1 MHLIPTQEEVVSV
14 LRETGAL
21 RDGHFEYPT
30 GLHSNEYLQVPLAM
44 RHYQQQRMLSVGL
57 SRLLRANP
65 EIRAIMPELSIVA
78 PATGGLPVAYGVC
91 EALRAKQV
99 YWAERDQESE
109 AAALPSIPGAAARRA
124 GRPGGRHPADRQQPG
139 GIEANARSQG
149 RPGGGAGG
157 HHLSA
162 HAQYSRFRISAA
174 LLPGQAGSQLLLPT
188 APTASCASR
197 VARWRKCGYNAQVS
211 HKCGYYLREILG

>member
-44 RHYQQQRMLSVGL
+44 RYYQHQRMLSVGL

-65 EIRAIMPELSIVA
+65 EIRAIVPQLSIVT
-78 PATGGLPVAYGVC
+78 PMTGGLPVAYGVC

-99 YWAERDQESE
+99 YWAERQHE
-109 AAALPSIPGAAARRA
+109 AEPL
-124 GRPGGRHPADRQQPG
+124 
-139 GIEANARSQG
+139 
-149 RPGGGAGG
+149 
-157 HHLSA
+157 
-162 HAQYSRFRISAA
+162 RFRQYLEPKAGEQVVIVDDILRTGNKLAELRT
-174 LLPGQAGSQLLLPT
+174 LLESRGATVVGLAVIIYQPTPQTIGFGSLPL
-188 APTASCASR
+188 
-197 VARWRKCGYNAQVS
+197 
-211 HKCGYYLREILG
+211 YYLAKLEARYYAAGAECALCKRGLPLEKVWI